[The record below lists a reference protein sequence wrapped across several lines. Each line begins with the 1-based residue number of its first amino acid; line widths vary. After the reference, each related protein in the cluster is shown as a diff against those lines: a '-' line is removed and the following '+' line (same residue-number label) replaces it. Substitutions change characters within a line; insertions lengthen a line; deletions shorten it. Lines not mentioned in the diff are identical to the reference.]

1 MLPSLRRKATLA
13 TLAAPSWSR
22 RSGTSL
28 RPLALTARMAFAG
41 ILTSGLGLPAFAQSQ
56 GTVAAANATG
66 TAEHTVELSE
76 TVVTGR
82 SSDDPTRAYAG
93 GQTARGGRVGLLG
106 NKEAMDTPFSVS
118 TYTARR
124 MEDQQ
129 ATTLADVL
137 NKDASVRF
145 TGQTGGVTDSFY
157 IRGFPVG
164 EGNLSEVAFDG
175 VYGIAPNYHIFPE
188 YVERVEVIKGPA
200 ALLYGMS
207 PNSGVGGVVN
217 IVPKRALAQDLTRFT
232 TTYASDGQVGGH
244 LDMSRRF
251 GEGREFGIR
260 FNGSHRQGT
269 TALDNQRSRTD
280 IGALS
285 LDYQGDRLRASLD
298 FITQH
303 EQVDAPTRPFLLA
316 PGLAMPSAADG
327 RRNVTQSWGWWK
339 SDGQSALAHAEY
351 DLTDK
356 TTLFADA
363 GGSQTSV
370 GRLSDQ
376 TPTILN
382 AAGDTRSTPGYYKF
396 QVNRTTA
403 DAGLRTRF
411 DTGAVKHAFTLQA
424 SVYHDRV
431 ATANNMGSPILSNIY
446 APVAAPELFIAA
458 PSSVPKTSSSQLSGV
473 ALADTMSVLND
484 RLQLTLGLRQ
494 QQVHS
499 DNFSA
504 ATGAATSTYDKS
516 AVTPMA
522 GIVVKPWQNVSVY
535 ANYIEGLSKGDI
547 APTTA
552 SNAGQVFAPY
562 KTKQVETGVKA
573 DYNGLLA
580 TLAVFQITKPSG
592 QLTGTVYG
600 VNGEQRN
607 RGVELNVSGEPI
619 KGVRLLGGVTALDAV
634 LTKTTSAATVGNRPV
649 GVPDWMA
656 NAGAEWDLPWVPGL
670 SLNGSVTY
678 TGKEYINQ
686 ANTQSVPSWT
696 TVDLGARY
704 TTKIQGKSTTFRA
717 SVLNVFDRKYWSGVA
732 SFGTVLLGAP
742 RTVVLSAS
750 VDF

>member
-1 MLPSLRRKATLA
+1 MALA
-13 TLAAPSWSR
+13 GL
-22 RSGTSL
+22 
-28 RPLALTARMAFAG
+28 
-41 ILTSGLGLPAFAQSQ
+41 LTSGANHIALAQSEPT
-56 GTVAAANATG
+56 TVSTG
-66 TAEHTVELSE
+66 THVVDLPTSTVTATAPL
-76 TVVTGR
+76 
-82 SSDDPTRAYAG
+82 DPTAAYAG
-93 GQTARGGRVGLLG
+93 GQTARGGRVGMLG
-106 NKEAMDTPFSVS
+106 NKDTLDTPFSIS
-118 TYTARR
+118 TYTAKR
-124 MEDQQ
+124 MDDQQ
-129 ATTLADVL
+129 AITLADVL
-137 NKDASVRF
+137 SKDASVRF

-175 VYGIAPNYHIFPE
+175 VYGVAPNYHVFPE

-207 PNSGVGGVVN
+207 PNSGVGGVIN
-217 IVPKRALAQDLTRFT
+217 IVPKRALPKDLTRFT
-232 TTYASDGQVGGH
+232 ATYGSDTQIGGH
-244 LDMSRRF
+244 VDLSRRF

-260 FNGSHRQGT
+260 FNGVARQGAT
-269 TALDNQRSRTD
+269 PLDNQRSRTD

-303 EQVDAPTRPFLLA
+303 EKVDAPTRPFLL
-316 PGLAMPSAADG
+316 GSGIAMPSAADG
-327 RRNVTQSWGWWK
+327 RRNVSQSWGWWK

-356 TTLFADA
+356 TTLFVDA
-363 GGSQTSV
+363 GGSQTSI

-403 DAGLRTRF
+403 DAGLRSRF
-411 DTGAVKHAFTLQA
+411 DTGFVKHALTLQA
-424 SVYHDRV
+424 SLYHDRI
-431 ATANNMGSPILSNIY
+431 ATANNQGTAILSNLY
-446 APVAAPELFIAA
+446 APVTAPEQFIAA
-458 PSSVPKTSSSQLSGV
+458 PGSVPKTSSSQLSGV

-494 QQVHS
+494 QKVQS

-504 ATGAATSTYDKS
+504 TTGATTSSYDKN
-516 AVTPMA
+516 AVTPLA
-522 GIVVKPWQNVSVY
+522 GIVVKPWQDVSLY

-562 KTKQVETGVKA
+562 KTKQYEAGVKV
-573 DYNGLLA
+573 DRNGLLT

-600 VNGEQRN
+600 VDSEQRN
-607 RGVELNVSGEPI
+607 RGVELNVSGEPVR
-619 KGVRLLGGVTALDAV
+619 GVRLLGGVTVLDAV
-634 LTKTTSAATVGNRPV
+634 LTKTNNAATVGNRPV
-649 GVPDWMA
+649 GVPDLMA
-656 NAGAEWDLPWVPGL
+656 NAGAEWDLPWVPGVA
-670 SLNGSVTY
+670 LNGNVTY
-678 TGKEYINQ
+678 TTKQYINQ

-717 SVLNVFDRKYWSGVA
+717 TVLNVFDRKYWSGVA
-732 SFGTVLLGAP
+732 SFGTISLGAP
-742 RTVVLSAS
+742 RTVLLSAS